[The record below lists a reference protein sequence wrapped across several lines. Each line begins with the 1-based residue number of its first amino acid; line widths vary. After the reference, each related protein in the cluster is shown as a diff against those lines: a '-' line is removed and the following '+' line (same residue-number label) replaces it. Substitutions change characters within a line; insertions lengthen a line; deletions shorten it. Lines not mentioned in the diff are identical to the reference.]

1 MMNRVVLVG
10 RLVRDPNELRRSANN
25 NAVISFTIAVDNRFT
40 KQEDRKADYV
50 PCVAWSKTAEIV
62 SQYAK
67 KGALVGVEGRLQ
79 SRNYEK
85 EGQKIFVLELLV
97 DNIQFLETKA
107 VAEQRR
113 AAEASAP
120 SAPRNTASK
129 QATPQVEEDSSQINL
144 NDDDLPF

>member
-25 NAVISFTIAVDNRFT
+25 NAVISFTLAVDNRFT

-62 SQYAK
+62 SQYAR

-113 AAEASAP
+113 AAEASSP
-120 SAPRNTASK
+120 APRSTPTK
-129 QATPQVEEDSSQINL
+129 QAMPEVEDDSSQINL

>member
-10 RLVRDPNELRRSANN
+10 RLVRDPNELRRAASN
-25 NAVISFTIAVDNRFT
+25 NAVISFTVAVDNRFT
-40 KQEDRKADYV
+40 KQEERKADYV
-50 PCVAWSKTAEIV
+50 PCVAWNKTAEIV

-67 KGALVGVEGRLQ
+67 KGSLVGVEGRLQ

-85 EGQKIFVLELLV
+85 DGQKVFVLELVV

-107 VAEQRR
+107 AAEQRR

-120 SAPRNTASK
+120 APRYESSK
-129 QATPQVEEDSSQINL
+129 QAIPEPEDDGSQINL

>member
-25 NAVISFTIAVDNRFT
+25 NAVISFTLAVDNRFT

-129 QATPQVEEDSSQINL
+129 QAAPQVEEDSSQINL

>member
-62 SQYAK
+62 SQYAR

-113 AAEASAP
+113 AAEASSP
-120 SAPRNTASK
+120 APRSTPTK
-129 QATPQVEEDSSQINL
+129 QAMPEVEDDSSQINL

>member
-62 SQYAK
+62 SQYAR

-113 AAEASAP
+113 AAEAATP
-120 SAPRNTASK
+120 SAPRSAPK
-129 QATPQVEEDSSQINL
+129 QAAPQVEEDSSQINL

>member
-25 NAVISFTIAVDNRFT
+25 NAVISFTLAVDNRFT

-62 SQYAK
+62 SQYAR

-113 AAEASAP
+113 AAEASSPAP
-120 SAPRNTASK
+120 RSSAPK
-129 QATPQVEEDSSQINL
+129 QAAPQVEEDSSQINL

>member
-113 AAEASAP
+113 AAEAAAP
-120 SAPRNTASK
+120 SAPRSAPK
-129 QATPQVEEDSSQINL
+129 QAAPQVEEDSSQINL

>member
-25 NAVISFTIAVDNRFT
+25 NAVISFTVAVDNRFT

-50 PCVAWSKTAEIV
+50 PCVAWNKTAEIV

-67 KGALVGVEGRLQ
+67 KGSLVGVEGRLQ

-85 EGQKIFVLELLV
+85 EGQKVFVLEVIV
-97 DNIQFLETKA
+97 DNIQFLESKA
-107 VAEQRR
+107 AAEQRR

-120 SAPRNTASK
+120 SPRYESSK
-129 QATPQVEEDSSQINL
+129 QSAPEVEDDSSQINL

>member
-62 SQYAK
+62 SQYAR

-113 AAEASAP
+113 AAEASSP
-120 SAPRNTASK
+120 APRSTSPK
-129 QATPQVEEDSSQINL
+129 QAMPEVEDDSSQINL

>member
-120 SAPRNTASK
+120 SAPRNTVSK
-129 QATPQVEEDSSQINL
+129 QAAPQVEEDSSQINL

>member
-62 SQYAK
+62 SQYAR

-113 AAEASAP
+113 AAEASSP
-120 SAPRNTASK
+120 APRSSPTK
-129 QATPQVEEDSSQINL
+129 QAMPEVEDDSSQINL